1 MPDNTLSTL
10 EQIRTKVR
18 RLTRSPSTTQL
29 STSDI
34 DIYVNNFVLYDFPE
48 TLRTFDLRTKL
59 TFFTSPFI
67 DTYQTNT
74 VNVDDPLYNFKNKYT
89 TVHSPAYVAGYQ
101 TMFSQSQEQFYN
113 AYPNLNNMERV
124 GTGDGVTQIFNGTL
138 AAKPIVPGEVSFT
151 TIASNGTKIVFI
163 DEQDVDPLTGNLL
176 PTGTLTQ
183 DNIPGLGSG
192 AINYVTGVWNF
203 VTSVAP
209 DCPGLGQPIYCQA
222 VPYVAARPMSILYFQ
237 DKFIIRPIPDMPYR
251 IEMEAFIRPTELLN
265 ATDIPEMSQWWQYIA
280 YGAAKK
286 VFEDR
291 MDMDSLQLI
300 IPEYKH
306 QERLINRKTIVQQS
320 NERTSTIFT
329 EQGNGITGGGWGG
342 GLF

>member
-34 DIYVNNFVLYDFPE
+34 DSYVNNFILYDFPE

-59 TFFTSPFI
+59 TFFTSPYV

-74 VNVDDPLYNFKNKYT
+74 VNADDPLYNFKNKFT
-89 TVHSPAYVAGYQ
+89 TIHPPAYVAGYQ
-101 TMFSQSQEQFYN
+101 VMLSQSQEQFYN
-113 AYPNLNNMERV
+113 AYPNLNNSEIV
-124 GTGDGVTQIFNGTL
+124 GTGDGITTFFTGTL
-138 AAKPIVPGEVSFT
+138 AAKPIVPNEVTFT
-151 TIASNGTKIVFI
+151 SIDPNGVGLVLV
-163 DEQDVDPLTGNLL
+163 DEPIYDPVTGLQTLTGNLITPNTL
-176 PTGTLTQ
+176 FSHGT
-183 DNIPGLGSG
+183 
-192 AINYVTGVWNF
+192 INYLTGVYAI
-203 VTSVAP
+203 TITTPA
-209 DCPGLGQPIYCQA
+209 LGQSIYCQA
-222 VPYVAARPMSILYFQ
+222 VPYVPARPMSILYFE
-237 DKFIIRPIPDMPYR
+237 DKFIVRPIPDMPYR
-251 IEMEAFIRPTELLN
+251 VEMEAFIRPTELLN
-265 ATDIPEMSQWWQYIA
+265 ATDEPILAQWWQYIA

-306 QERLINRKTIVQQS
+306 QERLINRKIIVQQS
-320 NERTSTIFT
+320 NERVSTIFT